1 MIFRFFLF
9 IYNLNYQIKAIDHKY
24 SHCNLIIFVFSV
36 LKQSLQ
42 PFVFFNEVINCFDL
56 IVWWIKIKKMKAH
69 GLSCFQLESIYY
81 YILKVFLKKFNFLI
95 LNYFFYV
102 FRLFRFVD
110 IKNKKNTILIYFFK
124 KNILKNNYI
133 KHLNSR
139 ILLTN

>member
-1 MIFRFFLF
+1 
-9 IYNLNYQIKAIDHKY
+9 
-24 SHCNLIIFVFSV
+24 
-36 LKQSLQ
+36 
-42 PFVFFNEVINCFDL
+42 
-56 IVWWIKIKKMKAH
+56 MKAH

-110 IKNKKNTILIYFFK
+110 IKNNFFKNKKNTILIYFFK